1 MECLVFMKGDSM
13 EVSTQYSKDYYAGY
27 RSDSGKTV
35 AGSFAF
41 SLDNDDENIA
51 AQAASESTAEAL
63 TTEELYYQQ
72 ANVIKITQQEA
83 AQEQTKKIGVGF
95 LFVDNVGLGM
105 TASQILNGDSDKIV
119 VRVQV
124 TSGETYDV
132 DLSEVDPSNASAIEM
147 FAFCEYADANGTGV
161 DDTWGSWHALKEF
174 STSFGESLEYPSVDA
189 AVSEKTDWTK
199 ALSESKY
206 TITKESTGETMSA
219 ADVFKMLKE
228 TLVEAHKLT
237 AEKAKKTDD
246 WREMDDAQWD
256 KLIESIDNYLDDF
269 KEELEHME
277 EVMEEAARKATA
289 DAPAD
294 MRAAAASKAMLKVMA
309 NGIAGE
315 ENDTD
320 VSDLEKMSWMYNLE
334 TDDQV
339 ILATAKMATETA
351 SDAMSKAQEIALTG
365 DTTEGISETGGV
377 TECASSE
384 LNEDNR
390 KTWTITAFTEQGIVS
405 KKCVDGVVT
414 QQWEINYKNPGDY
427 KRVTDFLAGFDEDTD
442 WKFAGSKEF
451 WEDFLGYID

>member
-1 MECLVFMKGDSM
+1 
-13 EVSTQYSKDYYAGY
+13 
-27 RSDSGKTV
+27 
-35 AGSFAF
+35 
-41 SLDNDDENIA
+41 
-51 AQAASESTAEAL
+51 
-63 TTEELYYQQ
+63 
-72 ANVIKITQQEA
+72 
-83 AQEQTKKIGVGF
+83 

-105 TASQILNGDSDKIV
+105 TASQVLNGDSDKIV

-189 AVSEKTDWTK
+189 AVNEKRDWTK

-206 TITKESTGETMSA
+206 TITNESTGETMSA

-256 KLIESIDNYLDDF
+256 KLIDSIDNYIDDF

-320 VSDLEKMSWMYNLE
+320 VSDLEKMSWTYNLE

-339 ILATAKMATETA
+339 ILATAKMATEAA
-351 SDAMSKAQEIALTG
+351 SDAMSKAQELALTG
-365 DTTEGISETGGV
+365 DTTEGISETDGV
-377 TECASSE
+377 TECASLQVE
-384 LNEDNR
+384 NDK

-414 QQWEINYKNPGDY
+414 AQWEIAYQNPGDY
-427 KRVTDFLAGFDEDTD
+427 KRVMDYLAGFDEDAD
-442 WKFAGSKEF
+442 WTFAGSRKF
-451 WEDFLGYID
+451 WEDFLGYTV